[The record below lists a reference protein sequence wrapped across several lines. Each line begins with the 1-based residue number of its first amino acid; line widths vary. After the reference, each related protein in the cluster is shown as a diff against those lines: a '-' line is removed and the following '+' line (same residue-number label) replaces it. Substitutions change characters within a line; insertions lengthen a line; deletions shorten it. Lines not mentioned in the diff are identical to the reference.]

1 MDFSKF
7 SDRMEWISLSW
18 RLTINKNS
26 ISPHCSGYWLK
37 KERKK
42 KITPPFISSIKCHF
56 FFIFNKSD
64 FSWNSAV
71 VNSWSSASSLSP
83 SWKLFSSNWH
93 QCEYFSPFSFY
104 QSKVIPHSLP
114 VHESQVSFQVH
125 FSMDWVIY
133 IFNNK
138 LFKLFITIVLILKKI
153 SREFSIDFYGQ
164 NTLK

>member
-1 MDFSKF
+1 MNFSKF
-7 SDRMEWISLSW
+7 SNRMEWMGLSW

-42 KITPPFISSIKCHF
+42 ITPPFISSIKCHF
-56 FFIFNKSD
+56 FFIFVRSD

-83 SWKLFSSNWH
+83 SWKLFSSNRH
-93 QCEYFSPFSFY
+93 QYEYFSPLFSVY

-138 LFKLFITIVLILKKI
+138 LFKLFITIVSILKKF
-153 SREFSIDFYGQ
+153 SWEFSIDFCGQ